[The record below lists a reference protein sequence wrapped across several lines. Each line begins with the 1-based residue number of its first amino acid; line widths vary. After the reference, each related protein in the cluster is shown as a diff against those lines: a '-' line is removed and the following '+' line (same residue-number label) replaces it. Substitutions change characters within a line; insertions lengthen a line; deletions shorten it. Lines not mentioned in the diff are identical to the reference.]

1 MRARPLIACA
11 LAALSLVAAGCS
23 EEEAEKSSADLQK
36 EAEQSGA
43 KSSEAPAG
51 AQGMPKTSGEPGQK
65 PSITVPEGGTPPTEL
80 EIEDLVEG
88 KGAPAKAGSQ
98 LSVNYLGVSYSTGEE
113 FDTSFGR
120 GPFDFKLGAGMV
132 IPGWEQG
139 LEGMKAGGRRQL
151 TIPAELAYGA
161 QGQPPAIGPNETLVF
176 AIDLLSVK

>member
-1 MRARPLIACA
+1 MRPRPLLACA

-23 EEEAEKSSADLQK
+23 EEEAHKSSVDLQK

-43 KSSEAPAG
+43 AGPEAPAG
-51 AQGMPKTSGEPGQK
+51 EEAKPKTSGEPGKK
-65 PSITVPEGGTPPTEL
+65 PKITVPEGGAPPTEL

-88 KGAPAKAGSQ
+88 KGRAAKKGSK
-98 LSVNYLGVSYSTGEE
+98 LSVNYVGVAYSTGEE

-120 GPFDFKLGAGMV
+120 GPFKFELGAGMV
-132 IPGWEQG
+132 IPGWDQG

-151 TIPAELAYGA
+151 TIPAELAYGE
-161 QGQPPAIGPNETLVF
+161 QGSPPAIGPNETLVF